1 MEDSAEAGK
10 TLRREI
16 AASTRILQAQG
27 ILGYSGHVS
36 ARLPD
41 GSGFLIQPRKTS
53 RAEVTPEDIL
63 TVDNEGI
70 QTGGPTDDTPPGEVA
85 IHVAILKARP
95 EMGAVIHFHPKAAT
109 LFSMVEDVVLAPM
122 KNHAYRWRSGIP
134 VHPDS
139 SHIKTASQGEDLA
152 KTLGPHMACL
162 LRAHGAVLV
171 AEDIRSMMIDTIHF
185 EENAEA
191 FIQASVIGTPKL
203 LSAEETLAMETTF
216 DRDGHISKLWQYYLG
231 LAREQG
237 VVPADW
243 NV

>member
-1 MEDSAEAGK
+1 MEDSAQGGK

-16 AASTRILQAQG
+16 AISTRILQAQG

-85 IHVAILKARP
+85 IHAAILKARP

-139 SHIKTASQGEDLA
+139 SHIKTATQGQELA
-152 KTLGPHMACL
+152 KTLGPHFNKKAYIVDVNTGKQNKEL
-162 LRAHGAVLV
+162 DGFQIHDPETFSSSRVDSV
-171 AEDIRSMMIDTIHF
+171 VVTSRSQL
-185 EENAEA
+185 
-191 FIQASVIGTPKL
+191 IQADITKSANKL
-203 LSAEETLAMETTF
+203 F
-216 DRDGHISKLWQYYLG
+216 PG
-231 LAREQG
+231 LKNIRLYPLNG
-237 VVPADW
+237 
-243 NV
+243 